1 MKLLLIAMM
10 ISLIGQQSGIIQ
22 IFIHHSIWLLLAIS
36 FLIIIKNYKNTKAIN
51 INFIAFVFLIA
62 ILSSQ
67 SLYIL
72 SCGIFYISILIMGDK
87 DRNFLLNLLI
97 ISFIL
102 YSVIVI
108 PIAIYHEYHE
118 YDVCIN
124 YWVKDLDIG
133 IQSRLNV
140 IGVES
145 RCIPNYLYEILPFG
159 DKDNIFGFQR
169 FSGLFSESTI
179 FCYFL
184 SPLVVIT
191 FLKKKYL
198 SFLALLIILLYSFSY
213 YFIGITFGI
222 IIYIYLKN
230 KQIIIINRILFLLLL
245 TTFFIFGLYIK
256 DPQRLEDFYFILM
269 GYGNVNYHGN
279 SFSNAIS
286 SFDYSFIPFYGL
298 AALKFKNNLKFLVY
312 FMLLN
317 LVMQYWISPYSL
329 LVFNLLIDDIKK
341 TKKAV

>member
-1 MKLLLIAMM
+1 MLIKKVCSIQRMEKNKHKF
-10 ISLIGQQSGIIQ
+10 IITTTYHAERKNKK
-22 IFIHHSIWLLLAIS
+22 IFS
-36 FLIIIKNYKNTKAIN
+36 
-51 INFIAFVFLIA
+51 
-62 ILSSQ
+62 
-67 SLYIL
+67 
-72 SCGIFYISILIMGDK
+72 
-87 DRNFLLNLLI
+87 
-97 ISFIL
+97 
-102 YSVIVI
+102 
-108 PIAIYHEYHE
+108 
-118 YDVCIN
+118 
-124 YWVKDLDIG
+124 
-133 IQSRLNV
+133 
-140 IGVES
+140 
-145 RCIPNYLYEILPFG
+145 
-159 DKDNIFGFQR
+159 
-169 FSGLFSESTI
+169 
-179 FCYFL
+179 
-184 SPLVVIT
+184 
-191 FLKKKYL
+191 
-198 SFLALLIILLYSFSY
+198 
-213 YFIGITFGI
+213 
-222 IIYIYLKN
+222 YIYLKN